1 MSKNKRKRKK
11 GLLARLYQ
19 GSLIISTLNT
29 ASAKLHNT
37 VSDSAASRYFCSADK
52 FDDLKNGGL
61 LQRAVSTFGVAQFFS
76 KIKTSFAR
84 LVESSN
90 IVSVYRRIVNAIL
103 CSCTRDAGIFLLC
116 FGLFS
121 LASTLLKILMFDS
134 LGNDLNKNLI
144 CVAAMLACAIPLLFS
159 KKSIAEKLVKS
170 AAFRTVFSD
179 LLGVSQLALRSKL
192 TPKPHSAIAL
202 AVGTLAGTLS
212 FIFEP
217 LDILS
222 ALLIAILAC
231 MVLYSPESGMLIS
244 LIMMSFAPYTH
255 LEIVLIAS
263 AVSYLLKLMRGKR
276 NITLTAADIF
286 VILFSVAAVCSF
298 GLGST
303 LSVVMLCG
311 IYILII
317 NLFRNLDLL
326 EKGIGALSVG
336 LFISSIVTSA
346 VYVASLL
353 GVDLSVHVPFI
364 AAINS
369 GESVLLSLISAPTAL
384 LMLHNAKKTSVSILA
399 LIFFASSAV
408 NASMSFSLPVW
419 CGYGAIIIIYGMIR
433 LAKPL
438 TTLLGA
444 VLTLPFAY
452 VLLAKL
458 SMNRDIV
465 PFEIPGLFRY
475 SEWSVKIFGGG
486 TAEKG
491 DSIFTAIVSS
501 GGIILL
507 ALLALTVF
515 FLFTVGFTAINKS
528 RIGSVRLLCG
538 SLIAMLI
545 SCLYLFAL
553 PSTFGDG
560 RAIVIAFSNAALLS
574 CSGNVFSRLYGTE
587 DY

>member
-19 GSLIISTLNT
+19 NSLIISNLNT
-29 ASAKLHNT
+29 ASAKLHSA

-52 FDDLKNGGL
+52 LDDLKNSGM
-61 LQRAVSTFGVAQFFS
+61 LQNAVSTFGVTQFFS

-121 LASTLLKILMFDS
+121 LSSTLLKVFMLDS
-134 LGNDLNKNLI
+134 PDDPSKNLI

-170 AAFRTVFSD
+170 AAFQTVFSD
-179 LLGVSQLALRSKL
+179 LLGVSPLALRSKL

-202 AVGTLAGTLS
+202 AVGTLTGTLS
-212 FIFEP
+212 FVFEP

-231 MVLYSPESGMLIS
+231 MVLYSPESGMLLS
-244 LIMMSFAPYTH
+244 LIMMSFVPYAH

-263 AVSYLLKLMRGKR
+263 TVSYLLKLMRGKR
-276 NITLTAADIF
+276 NITLTATDIF

-298 GLGST
+298 GLGSIVSCVT
-303 LSVVMLCG
+303 LCG

-326 EKGIGALSVG
+326 EKGIGALSLG
-336 LFISSIVTSA
+336 LFINSIVTSA

-353 GVDLSVHVPFI
+353 GVDLSVYVPFI
-364 AAINS
+364 TAINS
-369 GESVLLSLISAPTAL
+369 SESVLLSLISAPAAL
-384 LMLHNAKKTSVSILA
+384 LMLHNAKKPSVSILA

-419 CGYGAIIIIYGMIR
+419 YGYGAVIIIYSMIR

-444 VLTLPFAY
+444 ALTLPFAY
-452 VLLAKL
+452 LLLAKL

-465 PFEIPGLFRY
+465 PFEIPGLFSR
-475 SEWSVKIFGGG
+475 SEWSVRIFGGG
-486 TAEKG
+486 AAEKG